1 MQIRRYKNGVWASLG
16 LLAYLLVCYVGPIGV
31 LMDEAAFTTFFRNLG
46 FVGALLFVV
55 IFTGATTLGFPG
67 NVLSVAAGAIFGLTW
82 GTVWSVVGATL
93 GATGAFWLARH
104 TLHEM
109 VNRRFGHH
117 PMLKRLN
124 RAIDH
129 YPLNIVMAVRFTPLS
144 PFSLVNFLFGLTS
157 LNLKTYVLGTFIGI
171 IPLSIAYAWLG
182 AAGKQALSGGD
193 RVPLVFALTM
203 LSVLSVLPM
212 FWQRGQKEKEPK
224 KVKRE
229 KVKVKL

>member
-1 MQIRRYKNGVWASLG
+1 MQIRHYKNGVWASLG
-16 LLAYLLVCYVGPIGV
+16 LLAYLIVCYVGPIGV
-31 LMDEAAFTTFFRNLG
+31 LMDEAAFTNFFRNLG

-104 TLHEM
+104 ALHGW

-124 RAIDH
+124 RAIDN

-157 LNLKTYVLGTFIGI
+157 LDLKTYVLGTFIGI
-171 IPLSIAYAWLG
+171 IPLSITYAWLG
-182 AAGKQALSGGD
+182 VAGKQALSGGD
-193 RVPLVFALTM
+193 RMPLMLALTL

-212 FWQRGQKEKEPK
+212 FWQKEKDVK
-224 KVKRE
+224 KVRKD